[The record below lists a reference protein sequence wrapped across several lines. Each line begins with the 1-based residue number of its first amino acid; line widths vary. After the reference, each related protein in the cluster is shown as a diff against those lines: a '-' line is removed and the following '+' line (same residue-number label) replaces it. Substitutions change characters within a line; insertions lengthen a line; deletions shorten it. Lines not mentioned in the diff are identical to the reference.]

1 MSALFSPGR
10 IGPLALDNRIVVS
23 PMCQYSA
30 VNGAAQPWHLIHIG
44 NLMMSGA
51 GLVIMEATAVEDIG
65 RGTHGC
71 LGLYTDG
78 HERALADLVRE
89 AKKVSPAKLGIQLTH
104 SGRKA
109 STRTIPERWKGEPLP
124 DDEGAWT
131 PVAPSALPF
140 DGHWATP
147 DALDEDGIARIVAAF
162 AQSARRA
169 ERAGFDLIEVH
180 GAHGYLIHNF
190 LSPLSNTRTDRWG
203 GALENRMRFPL
214 EVVRAVRAAWPSALG
229 VRMNSTDWHPD
240 GLTLDDAVVL
250 AKAFETVG
258 VDYVVMSAGNI
269 APGIAIPAASPGHQ
283 VPFATAIKTHTG
295 LTAMAVG
302 MIALAEQAEAVI
314 AGGEADFVAIARP
327 MLDNPRWGIHAA
339 AALGVDIAY
348 PPQYIRARP
357 NNWLGFSYVHP
368 DAKPPV
374 TKLQLDRPPSVSWDR
389 PKNVDPTESIQR
401 LPCPHPQDA
410 V

>member
-1 MSALFSPGR
+1 MSALFSPGH

-30 VNGAAQPWHLIHIG
+30 VNGTAQPWHLIHIG

-51 GLVIMEATAVEDIG
+51 GLVIMEATAVEEVG

-71 LGLYTDG
+71 LGLYTDE
-78 HERALADLVRE
+78 HERALADIARE
-89 AKKVSPAKLGIQLTH
+89 AKKLSSAKLGIQLTH

-131 PVAPSALPF
+131 PVAPSALAF
-140 DGHWATP
+140 DKYWATP
-147 DALDEDGIARIVAAF
+147 DALDEVGIARIIAAF

-169 ERAGFDLIEVH
+169 EHAGFDLIEIH

-190 LSPLSNTRTDRWG
+190 LSPLANTRNDRWG
-203 GALENRMRFPL
+203 GSLDNRMRFPL
-214 EVVRAVRAAWPSALG
+214 EVVRTVRAVWPKALG

-240 GLTLDDAVVL
+240 GLTLDDAVML
-250 AKAFETVG
+250 AKAFEAAG

-269 APGIAIPAASPGHQ
+269 APGITIPAASPGHQ
-283 VPFATAIKTHTG
+283 VQFATAIKQHTG
-295 LTAMAVG
+295 LVAMAVG
-302 MIALAEQAEAVI
+302 MIAKPDQAEAVI
-314 AGGEADFVAIARP
+314 ADGQADFVALARP

-339 AALGVDIAY
+339 AALGADIAY

-357 NNWLGFSYVHP
+357 NNWLGFGYVHP
-368 DAKPPV
+368 DAKPPA
-374 TKLQLDRPPSVSWDR
+374 TTLQLDRPTSVSWDR
-389 PKNVDPTESIQR
+389 PKLLDVPRNQ
-401 LPCPHPQDA
+401 
-410 V
+410 